1 MPDYKR
7 MYALLC
13 GAIDKVIDP
22 LEQIPVAEHILETL
36 QDALLEAEEIYI
48 ETTPYLEETA
58 DSKILKLKIDTQE

>member
-48 ETTPYLEETA
+48 ETTPCLEETA